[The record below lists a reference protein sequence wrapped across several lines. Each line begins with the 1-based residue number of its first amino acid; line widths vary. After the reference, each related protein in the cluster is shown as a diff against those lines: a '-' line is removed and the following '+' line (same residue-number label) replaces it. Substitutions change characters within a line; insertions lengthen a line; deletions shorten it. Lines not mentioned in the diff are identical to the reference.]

1 MLEIVVLYSILL
13 VVGTWLGIEIW
24 RNSRLQNKVN
34 VLMDNY
40 IHLALNKG
48 YFVRKPSFIR
58 YDEKVLFDVL
68 LQVCSDKYHV
78 IPQARLS
85 DLVDIKSGMRD
96 HENLYLALGEKS
108 VDFLLL
114 RKNDLFP
121 VLAIE
126 LNGEYHNWYSQRSK
140 DATKKMILE
149 FAGIPMLP
157 INKAKSYSNSE
168 IEKVITE
175 AISSI

>member
-1 MLEIVVLYSILL
+1 MY
-13 VVGTWLGIEIW
+13 
-24 RNSRLQNKVN
+24 RNGRLQNKVN
-34 VLMDNY
+34 VLTDNY

-48 YFVRKPSFIR
+48 YFIRKSSFIR
-58 YDEKVLFDVL
+58 FDEKVLFEAL

-96 HENLYLALGEKS
+96 HENLYLAIGEKS

-114 RKNDLFP
+114 RKTDLLP

-126 LNGEYHNWYSQRSK
+126 LNGMYHNWNSQQSK

-149 FAGIPMLP
+149 FADIPV
-157 INKAKSYSNSE
+157 IFIEKQKSYS
-168 IEKVITE
+168 IEELNK
-175 AISSI
+175 AISEKIVQVTNFAKE